1 MRKLC
6 VLMLLMLMCC
16 LPALAEEADPLC
28 VDGEAKVLEGIAEL
42 AQSESGWKKAMM
54 EHTTVVS
61 SKRGKEYVTVTVA
74 IPTMTCAVSA
84 KEQPGE
90 DARDYLTR
98 ALAGAADWTDT
109 AEYTISITI
118 KGKGD
123 AATLDF
129 TAARTLGNYKKKVSG
144 LASSAAKTYV
154 GTQMRNAMYSYL
166 LPRAAAMPKSKP
178 ETMPELSPLTDYCAA
193 VAPALGLTQTQ
204 ASGRLPAM
212 LLLMQL
218 TKAEAATGLESA
230 EITVKVKDWQAMLES
245 ADAAAREVMP
255 DMMGVPE
262 MSRSEIEAIL
272 AQQLPEA
279 CRGVYYNGKTPK
291 TMTLTVDLAAAV
303 EEGVQT
309 ADSLMAVLAEY
320 SAAMD
325 TYVDGLM
332 DYAATLDYY
341 PETVQI
347 DTAVLAGESAESGA
361 RVFFDTDGENHG
373 YVYITRENVP
383 VLTGFIHS
391 GARLMVTLEPGQYE
405 VWCSMGPTWYG
416 ADYAFGKECFCGV
429 FTMEVP
435 ESGNLRITLA
445 DTDGSLPVE
454 RVTYE
459 DFAVEIQR

>member
-6 VLMLLMLMCC
+6 VLVMLMLMCC

-28 VDGEAKVLEGIAEL
+28 VDAEAKVLEGIAEL
-42 AQSESGWKKAMM
+42 AQSESGFKKAMM
-54 EHTTVVS
+54 EHTTVMS
-61 SKRGKEYVTVTVA
+61 SKRGKEYVTVKVA
-74 IPTMTCAVSA
+74 IPTLNCAVSA

-90 DARDYLTR
+90 DAREYLVR

-109 AEYTISITI
+109 AEYTISIAI

-129 TAARTLGNYKKKVSG
+129 TADRTLGNYRKKVSG
-144 LASSAAKTYV
+144 LATSAGKTYV

-166 LPRAAAMPKSKP
+166 LPGAADMPKSKP
-178 ETMPELSPLTDYCAA
+178 ETMPGLSPLTDYCAA
-193 VAPALGLTQTQ
+193 AAPALGLSQAQ

-218 TKAEAATGLESA
+218 TKAEAATGLESV
-230 EITVKVKDWQAMLES
+230 EVTVKVKDWQAMLER
-245 ADAAAREVMP
+245 ADALAREVMP
-255 DMMGVPE
+255 TLMGVPE
-262 MSRSEIEAIL
+262 MSRSEVEAIL
-272 AQQLPEA
+272 VQQLPEA
-279 CRGVYYNGKTPK
+279 CRDVYYSSKPPK

-303 EEGVQT
+303 AEGVQT
-309 ADSLMAVLAEY
+309 ADSLMAYLAEY
-320 SAAMD
+320 SAALD
-325 TYVDGLM
+325 TCVDGLM

-347 DTAVLAGESAESGA
+347 DTAILAGESAENGT

-416 ADYAFGKECFCGV
+416 ASYAFGRECFCGV

-435 ESGNLRITLA
+435 EGGNLRITLA
-445 DTDGSLPVE
+445 DSEGNLPVE

-459 DFAVEIQR
+459 DFAVEIQQ